1 MGRGKI
7 EMKKIENISSRQ
19 VTFSKR
25 RSGLFKKAEELSV
38 LCDAEIGVIVFS
50 NTDRLYEFA
59 SSKSSMEKIVDRY
72 NNSSHSIEHPIVEN
86 IVEPELNSL
95 KVEVAKLRKATGLS
109 VATSQKKRN
118 PKIECTSNDSEN
130 LMILD

>member
-25 RSGLFKKAEELSV
+25 RAGLFKKAEELSV

-50 NTDRLYEFA
+50 NTDRLYKFA
-59 SSKSSMEKIVDRY
+59 SSKSRYTFRLSYYLLLCYCFFLFIIV
-72 NNSSHSIEHPIVEN
+72 
-86 IVEPELNSL
+86 SL
-95 KVEVAKLRKATGLS
+95 VLYVFLLLALKCL
-109 VATSQKKRN
+109 
-118 PKIECTSNDSEN
+118 I
-130 LMILD
+130 